1 MHTELNTEEVSP
13 AKIRPGELNPGEL
26 SNDLRKGSSGFLKN
40 RRAIV
45 GLSLFS
51 AGIMGGIGLFQMG
64 ILKKIPEPPWPG
76 FDAEKVN
83 GSGEAYSYLATPD
96 ALLGFVSYGFTAC
109 LAATGGQTREQ
120 THPWIPLSM
129 MAKIT
134 VDAVIAGKLTIDQWT
149 KYRAFCLWCLLATAA
164 TFAVPPFAFPEAKA
178 ALRRLTQSDHG

>member
-1 MHTELNTEEVSP
+1 MHDQMNAEEVSP
-13 AKIRPGELNPGEL
+13 AELSPGEL
-26 SNDLRKGSSGFLKN
+26 SNDLREGSSGFLKN

-64 ILKKIPEPPWPG
+64 ILKKIPEPRWPG
-76 FDAEKVN
+76 FDAERVN
-83 GSGEAYSYLATPD
+83 GSAEAYSYLATPD
-96 ALLGFVSYGFTAC
+96 ALLGFVSYGLTAC
-109 LAATGGQTREQ
+109 LAGTGAQARGQ

-149 KYRAFCLWCLLATAA
+149 KYRAFCFWCLLTTAA
-164 TFAVPPFAFPEAKA
+164 TFAVVPFAIPETEAV
-178 ALRRLTQSDHG
+178 LRHWME